1 MNAVR
6 TQRLVAVAQAAL
18 AAGHGGK
25 QEIYDRACTDLGI
38 SLATLHRELGR
49 LKVETKTR
57 KQRSDAGQ
65 SDLTVEEAK
74 ILSGVLM
81 ETIKQNG
88 KRLYS
93 ICDAVAGLRANELIR
108 AERID
113 KSTGELVPM
122 SDSAI
127 SRAMKAYGLHPDQLL
142 APDPHS
148 EMRSLHPNHVWQI
161 DASLCVLYYLKPLKG
176 QSNGLQ
182 VMDADKFY
190 KNKPRNLKN
199 IMADRVWSYEIT
211 DHTSGW
217 IYVEYVMGA
226 ESGENLCNVLINAL
240 QERSGEGDVLHGVP
254 HILYMDPGSA
264 NTSAMAK
271 NLCKSLGIE
280 AIAHAPGQA
289 RATGQVEN
297 ARNIIERKF
306 EAGLKFQPVA
316 DLAELNALATQW
328 RSVFNC
334 TATHRRHG
342 KNRTEIW
349 MQISAEQLI
358 KAPSVEVC
366 RELAVSEPVSR
377 KVTPKLRI
385 NFHGDE
391 YDVQDVPGILV
402 HEKVL
407 VTRNPWRSNA
417 AQIVMR
423 DEQGHEVFHVVNKVI
438 KDDFGFVKD
447 GPVYGQNHSSVADTA
462 SQEAKKDI
470 EQIMTGTNSVTEA
483 EKARKR
489 KDLPL
494 GGQYQ
499 PYKTLDDAKLPA
511 YMPRRG
517 TEHDLNLPTLA
528 LPPLTHVQ
536 TAKRLRIEM
545 GGDWKP
551 EYFEWLVQRYPDG
564 VHEDELPN
572 IVAQLRKPE
581 TTTATLKVVGAE

>member
-1 MNAVR
+1 MSAVR
-6 TQRLVAVAQAAL
+6 IQRLVAVAQAAQ
-18 AAGHGGK
+18 AAGHGEK
-25 QEIYDRACTDLGI
+25 QEIYDKACTDLGI

-49 LKVETKTR
+49 LKVETRTR

-65 SDLTVEEAK
+65 SGLSQDEAK
-74 ILSGVLM
+74 LLSGVLM

-93 ICDAVAGLRANELIR
+93 ICDAVTGLRANGLIR
-108 AERID
+108 AERMD
-113 KSTGELVPM
+113 KSTGELLPL

-127 SRAMKAYGLHPDQLL
+127 SRAMKGYGLHPDQLL

-148 EMRSLHPNHVWQI
+148 EMASKHPNHVWQI
-161 DASLCVLYYLKPLKG
+161 DASLCVLYYLKPIKG
-176 QSNGLQ
+176 QCNGLQ

-190 KNKPRNLKN
+190 KNKPRNLKSVA
-199 IMADRVWSYEIT
+199 ADRVWSYEIT
-211 DHTSGW
+211 DHCSGW

-240 QERSGEGDVLHGVP
+240 QERESEGDILHGVP

-316 DLAELNALATQW
+316 DLAELNALAAQW

-334 TATHRRHG
+334 TAIHRRHG
-342 KNRTEIW
+342 KSRTDVW
-349 MQISAEQLI
+349 MTISQEQLI

-366 RELAVSEPVSR
+366 RELAVAEPVSR
-377 KVTPKLRI
+377 TVTPKLRI
-385 NFHGDE
+385 SFHGEE
-391 YDVQDVPGILV
+391 YDVSQIPGIRV
-402 HEKVL
+402 GEKIM
-407 VTRNPWRSNA
+407 VTRNPWRSDA

-423 DEQGHEVFHVVNKVI
+423 DERGHEVFHVVNKVL
-438 KDDFGFVKD
+438 KTEYGFAENAPVFGES
-447 GPVYGQNHSSVADTA
+447 YSSMADTE
-462 SQEAKKDI
+462 SQKAKAAI
-470 EQIMTGTNSVTEA
+470 EQMMTGTETQSEA
-483 EKARKR
+483 EAARKR
-489 KDLPL
+489 KELPL
-494 GGQYQ
+494 GGRYQ
-499 PYKTLDDAKLPA
+499 PYKQLDDANLPTF
-511 YMPRRG
+511 MPRRG

-536 TAKRLRIEM
+536 AAKKLRQRM
-545 GGDWKP
+545 GAQWKP
-551 EYFEWLVQRYPDG
+551 EHFEWLQRTYPEG
-564 VHEDELPN
+564 VAEDQLDA
-572 IVAQLRKPE
+572 IVAELTKPK
-581 TTTATLKVVGAE
+581 TATLKVV